1 HLKLIIVSL
10 ALLLV
15 TTSVLPVA
23 AATLPSG
30 FAETPV
36 ASGLTAPTAMAFAPD
51 GRLFVC
57 EQTGRLRVIKNGGL
71 LATAF
76 LTLPVDSNGER
87 GLLGIAF
94 DPNFASNHFV
104 YVYYTA
110 TTPAVHNRVSRFT
123 ANGDLAV
130 PGSELPILDLNN
142 LSSATNHNGGAL
154 HFGPDGKLF
163 IGVGE
168 NANGANSQ
176 TLNNLLGKILR
187 INSDGSIPTDNPFFT
202 TASDINRVIW
212 AMGLRNPYTFA
223 FQPGTGVMFINDV
236 GENSREEINLGQ
248 AGANYGWP
256 TCEGTCSNSA
266 FVNPI
271 FTYAHGNSSTTGCA
285 IVGGAFYNPT
295 VNQFPSG
302 YLGTYFFADLCSG
315 WVRRLDPVQAN
326 TVTDFTSGLTQP
338 VDLQISADG
347 NLYYLVRGSGQVFKI
362 QYVAPLIVSQPAN
375 LAVNPGQD
383 ATFIV
388 NAAGNQ
394 PLSFQWQRNGMDIQ
408 GATLASLT
416 VPAVSTSDNGAQF
429 RVVVSNSF
437 GTVTS
442 AVATL
447 TVSGAQLDFSQNS
460 FSVGEAGG
468 AVTITV
474 TRSGDLSGN
483 ATVDYA
489 TMNGTAVETSDFTT
503 NLGSLSFTPGQPS
516 QSFVVLITDDGYVE
530 GNETINLVLSNPS
543 GAALGSGATAQL
555 VITDNDSNPPV
566 NNPADQPDFFV
577 RQHYR
582 DFLNREP
589 DAGGL
594 SYWSQQISFCGSDP
608 QCIRNRRLDVSAAF
622 FTENEF
628 QDTGFFVVRMYRAGL
643 GRRPSFVEFSRDRT
657 RLIAGTNLD
666 LEKQLFSQD
675 FVARLEFSARFPLAQ
690 SSAEFVDALISAV
703 RTVSGIDLT
712 IRRGDLINEY
722 SLGAN
727 QNDSRAR
734 VLRKLIDYAEYRQ
747 AEFNGAFVLAQYFGY
762 LRRDA
767 DQGGYQFWLNVLN
780 NRVPNNYRSM
790 VCAFIT
796 SAEYQRRFSS
806 IVTHSN
812 QDCGP

>member
-1 HLKLIIVSL
+1 M
-10 ALLLV
+10 
-15 TTSVLPVA
+15 SVIPVA

-57 EQTGRLRVIKNGGL
+57 EQTGRLRVIKNGSL

-76 LTLPVDSNGER
+76 LTLTVDSNGER
-87 GLLGIAF
+87 GLLGVAF
-94 DPNFASNHFV
+94 DPNFAANHFV

-187 INSDGSIPTDNPFFT
+187 INSDGSIPTDNPFFN

-315 WVRRLDPVQAN
+315 WVRKLDPIQAN
-326 TVTDFTSGLTQP
+326 TVTDFASGLTQP
-338 VDLQISADG
+338 VDLQVSSDG
-347 NLYYLVRGSGQVFKI
+347 SLYYLVRGSGQVFKV

-375 LAVNPGQD
+375 LTVNPGQD

-408 GATLASLT
+408 GATSASLT
-416 VPAVSTSDNGAQF
+416 VPAVSATDNGAQF

-460 FSVGEAGG
+460 FTVGEAGG
-468 AVTITV
+468 AATITV

-503 NLGSLSFTPGQPS
+503 NLGSLSFAAGRAS
-516 QSFVVLITDDGYVE
+516 QSFVVLITDDVYVE
-530 GNETINLVLSNPS
+530 GNETINLALSNPS
-543 GAALGSGATAQL
+543 GAALGSRATAQL
-555 VITDNDSNPPV
+555 VITDNDSSLPV
-566 NNPADQPDFFV
+566 NNPADQPNFFV
-577 RQHYR
+577 RQHYL

-594 SYWSQQISFCGSDP
+594 SYWSQQISLCGSDP

-675 FVARLEFSARFPLAQ
+675 FVARSEFSARFQLAQ

-712 IRRGDLINEY
+712 TRRSDLINEY

-734 VLRKLIDYAEYRQ
+734 VLHKLIDYAEYRQ

-767 DQGGYQFWLNVLN
+767 DQGGYQFWLDVLN

-806 IVTHSN
+806 IVTRSN
-812 QDCGP
+812 QDCAP